1 LGLDQSYLS
10 YYLYRL
16 LGAILPH
23 IPPRWGYSL
32 ATHTGGLAYH
42 LTPGQRARV
51 RDNIRHVLGASASPV
66 QVDRVVRQV
75 YHHIAANYYDLF
87 RQPTLSLDE
96 INHLVTLE
104 GWEHVEPLAK
114 RKEGFILTT
123 AHFGGFE
130 IVAQAC
136 ALRGVS
142 VVVPAEHLRPEWLFR
157 YIAGLRMSKGLRL
170 IPIDGPLL
178 ALFRALRRG
187 EVVGLA
193 ADRDITNTGLVID
206 FFGAPGHLP
215 RGHVELALRT
225 GAPIVVGFG
234 YRQPDHT
241 FLAHLE
247 PPLYLE
253 RSGDHERDVRTGV
266 AKVIAIMER
275 HIASHPEQWVLT
287 YSIWRK
293 VGQ

>member
-1 LGLDQSYLS
+1 MGLDQSYLS
-10 YYLYRL
+10 YYLLRL
-16 LGAILPH
+16 AGTILPH
-23 IPPRWGYSL
+23 IPPRWGYPL
-32 ATHTGGLAYH
+32 ATRGGDLAYY
-42 LTPGQRARV
+42 LTPKQRARV
-51 RDNIRHVLGASASPV
+51 RDNIRHVLGTRATPQ
-66 QVDRVVRQV
+66 QVEKVVRQV

-87 RQPTLSLDE
+87 RQPTLSPEE
-96 INHLVTLE
+96 IDQLITLE
-104 GWEHVEPLAK
+104 GWEHVEALAREK
-114 RKEGFILTT
+114 KGFILTT

-136 ALRGVS
+136 ALRGLS
-142 VVVPAEHLRPEWLFR
+142 VVVPAEHLRPERLFR

-178 ALFRALRRG
+178 VLFRALRRG

-193 ADRDITNTGLVID
+193 ADRDITNTGLVTD

-215 RGHVELALRT
+215 RGYADLALRT

-234 YRQPDHT
+234 YRQPDNT
-241 FLAHLE
+241 FLAQLE

-253 RSGDHERDVRTGV
+253 KTGDHEQDVRIGV
-266 AKVIAIMER
+266 AKVVSIMER

>member
-1 LGLDQSYLS
+1 LGIDQSYLS

-16 LGAILPH
+16 VGAIVPH
-23 IPPRWGYSL
+23 IPPQWGYPL
-32 ATHTGGLAYH
+32 ATRSGDLAYY
-42 LTPGQRARV
+42 LTPGHRARV
-51 RDNIRHVLGASASPV
+51 RDNIRHVLGNSATPA
-66 QVDRVVRQV
+66 QVEQVVRRV

-96 INHLVTLE
+96 INRLVALE
-104 GWEHVEPLAK
+104 GWEYVEPLVQ
-114 RKEGFILTT
+114 RKKGFILTT

-136 ALRGVS
+136 ALQGVT
-142 VVVPAEHLRPEWLFR
+142 VVVPAEHLRPDPLFR

-178 ALFRALRRG
+178 ELFRALHRG

-215 RGHVELALRT
+215 RGHVDLALRT
-225 GAPIVVGFG
+225 DAPIVVGFG
-234 YRQPDHT
+234 YRRPDHT
-241 FLAHLE
+241 FLAQLE

-253 RSGDHERDVRTGV
+253 QSGDHERDVRAGIE
-266 AKVIAIMER
+266 KIIAIMER

-287 YSIWRK
+287 YPIWRK
-293 VGQ
+293 DGQ

>member
-16 LGAILPH
+16 AGAILPH
-23 IPPRWGYSL
+23 IPPQWGYPL
-32 ATHTGGLAYH
+32 ATRSGDLAYY
-42 LTPGQRARV
+42 LTPGQRAHI
-51 RDNIRHVLGASASPV
+51 RDNIRHVLGTKATPA
-66 QVDRVVRQV
+66 QVEQVVRRV
-75 YHHIAANYYDLF
+75 YHYIAANYYDLF
-87 RQPTLSLDE
+87 RLPTLSHEELNRL
-96 INHLVTLE
+96 ITIK
-104 GWEHVEPLAK
+104 GWEHVEALRQ

-136 ALRGVS
+136 TLRGVS
-142 VVVPAEHLRPEWLFR
+142 VVVPAEHLRPERLFR

-178 ALFRALRRG
+178 ELFRALRRG
-187 EVVGLA
+187 ETVGLA
-193 ADRDITNTGLVID
+193 ADRDVTNTGLTID
-206 FFGAPGHLP
+206 FFGAPAHLP

-234 YRQPDHT
+234 YRQPGHT

-247 PPLYLE
+247 TPLYLE
-253 RSGDHERDVRTGV
+253 RSGDHERDVRAGV
-266 AKVIAIMER
+266 AKIVTIMEH
-275 HIASHPEQWVLT
+275 HIANHPEQWVLT
-287 YSIWRK
+287 YPIWRK
-293 VGQ
+293 AGQ

>member
-16 LGAILPH
+16 IGAILPH
-23 IPPRWGYSL
+23 VPPQWGYPL
-32 ATHTGGLAYH
+32 ATRSGDLAYH
-42 LTPGQRARV
+42 LTPRQRARV
-51 RDNIRHVLGASASPV
+51 RNNIRHVLGASATPA
-66 QVDRVVRQV
+66 QIERVVRQV
-75 YHHIAANYYDLF
+75 YRHIGANYYDLF
-87 RQPTLSLDE
+87 RQPTLSFDE
-96 INHLVTLE
+96 IDRLVTLK
-104 GWEHVEPLAK
+104 GWEHVEPLVK
-114 RKEGFILTT
+114 RKKGFILTT

-136 ALRGVS
+136 ALRGVP
-142 VVVPAEHLRPEWLFR
+142 VVVPAEHLRPERLFR

-178 ALFRALRRG
+178 ELFRALHRG

-193 ADRDITNTGLVID
+193 ADRDITNTGVIID

-215 RGHVELALRT
+215 RGHVDLALRT

-234 YRQPDHT
+234 YRQPDNT
-241 FLAHLE
+241 FLARLE

-253 RSGDHERDVRTGV
+253 QTGDHEHDVHAGIKRI
-266 AKVIAIMER
+266 IAIMER

-293 VGQ
+293 AS